1 MAEAYLVFEISQFS
15 SFYFGAN
22 VPSMRR
28 RHRRNKEIIVE
39 PRGEPILSVF
49 ETKGTAV
56 GSRTQRY
63 LTDQEIN
70 AVQLHILLN
79 CNEVEPYIA

>member
-15 SFYFGAN
+15 SFYFSAN
-22 VPSMRR
+22 VPLMRT
-28 RHRRNKEIIVE
+28 RHRRNEEINVE
-39 PRGEPILSVF
+39 PEGEPILLVF

-56 GSRTQRY
+56 ESRTQRY
-63 LTDQEIN
+63 LTDEEMN
-70 AVQLHILLN
+70 ATQLHILLN